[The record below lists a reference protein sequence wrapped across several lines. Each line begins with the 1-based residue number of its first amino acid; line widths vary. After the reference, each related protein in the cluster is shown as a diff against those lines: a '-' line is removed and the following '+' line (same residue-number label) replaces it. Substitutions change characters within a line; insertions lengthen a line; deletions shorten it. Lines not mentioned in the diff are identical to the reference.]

1 VPDVEPGAI
10 MQREPEQQSAV
21 VVHTPSTGTQLS
33 PQTNGGSPAAFG
45 THGRLQQSAL
55 EAQARP
61 A

>member
-1 VPDVEPGAI
+1 
-10 MQREPEQQSAV
+10 MQREPEQQSAL
-21 VVHTPSTGTQLS
+21 VVHVPSTGTQLS
-33 PQTNGGSPAAFG
+33 PHTKGGSPAAFG